1 MHVCRAPVST
11 LKAAFMLPPPALGAI
26 PSVRACVRLPTFVRL
41 QQLVVELHHL
51 LALAELQQALAQ
63 VESHRQAN
71 LLQRL
76 PVLAVLLHL
85 QGAV

>member
-11 LKAAFMLPPPALGAI
+11 LKAAFMFPPPGFRRH
-26 PSVRACVRLPTFVRL
+26 PQCACVRLPTFVRL

-51 LALAELQQALAQ
+51 LELSELQQALAQ

-76 PVLAVLLHL
+76 PVLAVLVHL